1 MNEFNAAF
9 DDKFLQLNNRVD
21 KTLDAFLNALF
32 RKLTAIND
40 RISVATNQTSEFST
54 FITTHMEAINRTLKN
69 TSFGNTNYQ
78 FPRRAIATP
87 NAYPQYSP
95 SPSTPT
101 NSEEVVDPAL
111 P

>member
-32 RKLTAIND
+32 RKLTAINE
-40 RISVATNQTSEFST
+40 RISVATNQTSNLT
-54 FITTHMEAINRTLKN
+54 TGITTNMDAI
-69 TSFGNTNYQ
+69 Y
-78 FPRRAIATP
+78 RALNGTGAGASARP
-87 NAYPQYSP
+87 LLGS
-95 SPSTPT
+95 STR
-101 NSEEVVDPAL
+101 L